1 MKSALAIIALI
12 VLQSV
17 GAQTKSPKGTANNDS
32 PPALSKEFQT
42 AGQLAYEAME
52 RLGDYNDKPEISYE
66 PRRLDAEK
74 AIAEAKRKAKT
85 AEDKHASEVL
95 DNWLSSLDTQRQLSP
110 SDGRLSNAATVAKA
124 YGEKS
129 KQAKAAYIRESN
141 AETDH
146 AMKETQENMHRIVE
160 GKPAGP
166 RTPLGSTPALDYW
179 EKAVFPCAVEA
190 SWYFGETLTK
200 EGIETAKTS
209 ICAPG
214 SKPK

>member
-1 MKSALAIIALI
+1 
-12 VLQSV
+12 
-17 GAQTKSPKGTANNDS
+17 
-32 PPALSKEFQT
+32 
-42 AGQLAYEAME
+42 ME
-52 RLGDYNDKPEISYE
+52 RLADYNDKPDTSYE
-66 PRRLDAEK
+66 PRHLDAEK
-74 AIAEAKRKAKT
+74 SLSEAKRKAKT

-179 EKAVFPCAVEA
+179 EKFVFPCAVEA
-190 SWYFGETLTK
+190 SWYFGETLTPK
-200 EGIETAKTS
+200 GIETAKTS
-209 ICAPG
+209 TCALG
-214 SKPK
+214 SNPK